1 MARRIAFYRIKRGDD
16 LGDPEHWN
24 KRYEDIDLRIASI
37 EAALKQIDGATDELV
52 TRGLQLVRD
61 QVQEAVANVLTVI
74 ASAEGR
80 FDTQIA
86 IVQGAIEGLDSAI
99 DAAEQAVDQ
108 IEQLIKSIVEE
119 ENIPAAGIILDPIV
133 GLVAGNVQ
141 AALAEHQDSLASLA
155 LALSEHGHGIGSIS
169 GLSDALAS
177 KADSEHGHAIGDV
190 SGLGD
195 ALADKA
201 STASVAGKA
210 DSAITVTG
218 EGLASGGGS
227 LTDNRIITVP
237 RATAAQFR
245 GKTDDAVA
253 LTPKQV
259 FDAAAPVTLTDA
271 GTIAVNM
278 ANGLNFEVTINGNR
292 TLGNPTNVV
301 PGTCGTIY
309 IAKTAAS
316 LTLAFASNWK
326 FPGGT
331 APSLSTASG
340 TVDALHWYAR
350 TASFIEAALAKDVK

>member
-80 FDTQIA
+80 FDAQIA
-86 IVQGAIEGLDSAI
+86 IVQGAIEGLDGAI
-99 DAAEQAVDQ
+99 DAAEQAVGQ
-108 IEQLIKSIVEE
+108 IEQLITSIVDEG
-119 ENIPAAGIILDPIV
+119 NIPAAGIILDPIV

-155 LALSEHGHGIGSIS
+155 LALSEHGHGMGSIS
-169 GLSDALAS
+169 GLSDALAD
-177 KADSEHGHAIGDV
+177 KADKVHGHAIGDV
-190 SGLGD
+190 AGLQAGLD
-195 ALADKA
+195 
-201 STASVAGKA
+201 GKA
-210 DSAITVTG
+210 DSAISVTC
-218 EGLASGGGS
+218 EGIASGGGD
-227 LTDNRIITVP
+227 LTESRVISVP
-237 RATAAQFR
+237 KATAEQFR
-245 GKTDDAVA
+245 AKTDDASA
-253 LTPKQV
+253 LTAKEV
-259 FDAAAPVTLTDA
+259 FDAAAPVTLSDA

-292 TLGNPTNVV
+292 TLGNPTNVT

-316 LTLAFASNWK
+316 RTLAFASNWK
-326 FPGGT
+326 FPDGGT
-331 APSLSTASG
+331 APSLTAVADA
-340 TVDALHWYAR
+340 VDALHWYAR
-350 TASFIEAALAKDVK
+350 TETFIEAVLAKDVR